1 MSLYNQKQVIY
12 LISSPLSERDF
23 NRFGIKNWIHKGWKV
38 NVFDFTFFLYPKFWK
53 FINGDK
59 LSCNFGGLKIFQ
71 NINEA
76 LAALQSLENKVV
88 FIDFIGFSSA
98 EMRIR
103 KVAQRNGAFVRVLL
117 GSIPEHE
124 SKKNISNIFSLIKR
138 PIIIFE
144 KLIFFIQKKLEQIR
158 AKRTIPDYLVVGGT
172 KSMLGANNKK
182 TSVIKA
188 HNFDYDF
195 FIKEKQT
202 KLNKKEK
209 FLVFLDEDGPYHSDF
224 IRLGIRPFVT
234 AEKYFP
240 VIDLGLSEIAKS
252 LNLKIKIAAHPR
264 SNYDVKQIKY
274 KHSIIE
280 NKTFEL
286 IRDADVVVAHMSTA
300 IQWAVVMKKP
310 IIFVT
315 TDEIQNV
322 FYGRSYAKQINHFA
336 TTLGSKV
343 VNLNNVS
350 YITNWKDYL
359 GIDKKKYKKYVETYI
374 KTKGSPEKLTWN
386 IVIEYIEKDL
396 FPKIMPQ
403 S

>member
-12 LISSPLSERDF
+12 IISSPLSERDF
-23 NRFGIKNWIHKGWKV
+23 NRFGIKNWINRGWKV

-59 LSCNFGGLKIFQ
+59 LSCNFEGLKIFH
-71 NINEA
+71 NIHEA
-76 LAALQSLENKVV
+76 VDVLRSLENKVV
-88 FIDFIGFSSA
+88 FIDFLGFSAA
-98 EMRIR
+98 EMQIR
-103 KVAQRNGAFVRVLL
+103 KVAKRTGVLINVL
-117 GSIPEHE
+117 SGSFPEPDH
-124 SKKNISNIFSLIKR
+124 KLNIFNIFGLIKN
-138 PIIIFE
+138 PIFFFN
-144 KLIFFIQKKLEQIR
+144 KLFFFIQKKFEQIR
-158 AKRTIPDYLVVGGT
+158 AKKTIPDFLVVNGS
-172 KSMLGANNKK
+172 KSMAGIKSKK

-188 HNFDYDF
+188 HSFDYDF
-195 FIKEKQT
+195 FIKKKNF
-202 KLNKKEK
+202 KLNKKRK

-315 TDEIQNV
+315 TDEIQNT
-322 FYGRSYAKQINHFA
+322 FYGRPYAKYINHFA

-343 VNLNNVS
+343 VNLNDIS
-350 YITNWKDYL
+350 HITNWKDYL
-359 GIDKKKYKKYVETYI
+359 AIDKKKYKKYIETYI
-374 KTKGSPEKLTWN
+374 KSKGSPKKLVWD

-396 FPKIMPQ
+396 LLKKI
-403 S
+403 